1 MYLRA
6 GIDAEEYSEQG
17 YQARLLLARSRAIN
31 CPSILAHIAGFKMV
45 QHALGKPEAL
55 QHFGL
60 SEPDMARIMDI
71 TMPMYLLDDS
81 SEGRHG
87 QQLAMDPRSAIDH
100 VLKPSLEGGGHNIY
114 GDDIPSYLDSIPH
127 EKWGSYVLMER
138 IDPPTLDNVLLSPL
152 QQHAGPVI
160 SELGVFGVCM
170 WRRRTDQ
177 DNSGCIETLTN
188 VQSGWSFK
196 TKAAHVD
203 EMSVVKGFGCFDT
216 PLLVDHLCDYAE
228 DVSQDTAQQLGH

>member
-6 GIDAEEYSEQG
+6 GIDAEEYNEQG
-17 YQARLLLARSRAIN
+17 FEARLLFARSRAIN
-31 CPSILAHIAGFKMV
+31 CPSILAHIAGFKKV
-45 QHALGKPEAL
+45 QQALGKSEVL

-60 SEPDMARIMDI
+60 SEQAMARILDI
-71 TMPMYLLDDS
+71 TMPMYPLDDS
-81 SEGRHG
+81 NEGHRG
-87 QQLAMDPRSAIDH
+87 QQLAMNPRSAINH

-114 GDDIPSYLDSIPH
+114 GDVIPSFLDSVPF

-138 IDPPTLDNVLLSPL
+138 IDPPTLENILLSPL
-152 QQHAGPVI
+152 QLHAGAVA
-160 SELGVFGVCM
+160 SELGVFGICM
-170 WRRRTDQ
+170 WRRHTDK
-177 DNSGCIETLTN
+177 DNPGCVETLTN

-216 PLLVDHLCDYAE
+216 PLLVDHLCNFAE
-228 DVSQDTAQQLGH
+228 DLSQDRAQETR